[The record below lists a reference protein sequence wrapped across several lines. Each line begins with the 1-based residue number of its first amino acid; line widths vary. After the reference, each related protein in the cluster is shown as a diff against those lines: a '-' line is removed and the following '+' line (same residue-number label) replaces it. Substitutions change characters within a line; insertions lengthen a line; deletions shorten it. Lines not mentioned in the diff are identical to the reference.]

1 MVQDD
6 GEKLL
11 KESCYDRIV
20 LPAAKES
27 QLTVSTSRGHVG
39 PGNEQFR
46 HDLPRMASGIRVA
59 DAQSRTSGNCSS
71 GKTLALGGT
80 QEGNV
85 SSIIV
90 WRYSFATLFCFF
102 ALIGMPPAN
111 VDGTTRQEA
120 SPEMD
125 RLKKLY
131 LGSWDYTETYS
142 KTPFYPQGGSDTGV
156 YTSEPGPGGN
166 SIVNR
171 FHSHGAVGDFEG
183 LLVIT
188 WDPKE
193 KAYKSYVFGNECANG
208 PIRRRWVGI
217 SF

>member
-1 MVQDD
+1 M
-6 GEKLL
+6 
-11 KESCYDRIV
+11 
-20 LPAAKES
+20 
-27 QLTVSTSRGHVG
+27 
-39 PGNEQFR
+39 
-46 HDLPRMASGIRVA
+46 
-59 DAQSRTSGNCSS
+59 
-71 GKTLALGGT
+71 
-80 QEGNV
+80 
-85 SSIIV
+85 SSIIL

-102 ALIGMPPAN
+102 ALIGTPPAK
-111 VDGTTRQEA
+111 VDGTTQQDAQQKA

-156 YTSEPGPGGN
+156 YSSEPGPGGN

-188 WDPKE
+188 WDAKE
-193 KAYKSYVFGNECANG
+193 KAYKSYVFGNEFPGCIVQTGQFEGDALVFRSDFAAEGVKMKLRNVTRVSAAG
-208 PIRRRWVGI
+208 KIVSEEYIATEGSTEVLMMRVDATRRP
-217 SF
+217 

>member
-1 MVQDD
+1 
-6 GEKLL
+6 
-11 KESCYDRIV
+11 
-20 LPAAKES
+20 
-27 QLTVSTSRGHVG
+27 
-39 PGNEQFR
+39 
-46 HDLPRMASGIRVA
+46 
-59 DAQSRTSGNCSS
+59 
-71 GKTLALGGT
+71 
-80 QEGNV
+80 V
-85 SSIIV
+85 SSIMV

-111 VDGTTRQEA
+111 VDGTTQQDARPKA

-131 LGSWDYTETYS
+131 LGSWDYTETYA

-188 WDPKE
+188 WDAKE
-193 KAYKSYVFGNECANG
+193 KAYKSYVFGNEFPGCIVQTGQFEGDGLVFRSDFAAEGVKMKLRNVTRVSAVG
-208 PIRRRWVGI
+208 KIASEEYMATEGSTEVLMVRVDATRRP
-217 SF
+217 

>member
-1 MVQDD
+1 
-6 GEKLL
+6 
-11 KESCYDRIV
+11 
-20 LPAAKES
+20 
-27 QLTVSTSRGHVG
+27 
-39 PGNEQFR
+39 
-46 HDLPRMASGIRVA
+46 
-59 DAQSRTSGNCSS
+59 
-71 GKTLALGGT
+71 
-80 QEGNV
+80 V
-85 SSIIV
+85 SSIIL

-102 ALIGMPPAN
+102 ALIAMPPAN
-111 VDGTTRQEA
+111 VDGTTRQDAQQKA

-142 KTPFYPQGGSDTGV
+142 KTPFYPQGGSDAGV

-193 KAYKSYVFGNECANG
+193 KAYKSYVFGNEFPGCIVQTGQFEGEALVFRSDFVAEGVKMKLRNVTRVSAVG
-208 PIRRRWVGI
+208 KIVSEEYIATEGSTEVLMVRVEATRRP
-217 SF
+217 